1 MFGCP
6 RKKRFVE
13 TTDTVSPMMKC
24 GDVDGS
30 KRSMR
35 ACISS
40 LCSYKT
46 ERTKVC
52 ASCINRNRSDASREI
67 GIDGRML
74 NNKSG
79 GSS

>member
-6 RKKRFVE
+6 RKKRCVE
-13 TTDTVSPMMKC
+13 TIDTLSPRTKC
-24 GDVDGS
+24 GDVDG
-30 KRSMR
+30 SMR

-40 LCSYKT
+40 LCSYNT

-52 ASCINRNRSDASREI
+52 TSCINRNRSDASREI